1 MAKPSKV
8 KVAAVSSET
17 VYGEGEWQN
26 AFKAVAYVD
35 EAASMGA
42 QLVCF
47 PEGYPGPC
55 SGPMDSEGRLS
66 STPIQML
73 CEKAKQH
80 KVYISAGNVEP
91 SGEIEAAYYLCNK
104 LISPEGKI
112 LANYKRCQPTHPVFN
127 SYFYGG
133 RMHFL
138 PGEELKVLDTDLGKI
153 GLLVCSELWVPELAR
168 IEMLMGA
175 EIILAPIGGI
185 HSKTKM
191 LRYDQEGNV
200 LRGSKELSTWQ
211 CISRAR
217 AAENLVYVVTAT
229 NVFFKNSPRG
239 SFIASPEE
247 TLGLSEGVSI
257 TYATL
262 DMERLSNL
270 RGKYFE
276 EDDFIPPADF
286 ANHRPLLCRPGQNHD
301 RRPEFYKKLIE
312 PQPDAFDYF
321 YFKRGLDAWK
331 EEYQKVKKFNR

>member
-1 MAKPSKV
+1 MVKASEV

-17 VYGEGEWQN
+17 VYGQGEWQN
-26 AFKAVAYVD
+26 AHKAAAYVD
-35 EAASMGA
+35 EAADNGA

-55 SGPMDSEGRLS
+55 SGPMDSEGHLS
-66 STPIQML
+66 ATPIEML
-73 CEKAKQH
+73 CEKARQH
-80 KVYISAGNVEP
+80 KLYISAGNVEP
-91 SGEIEAAYYLCNK
+91 SEEIEGAYYLCNK

-112 LANYKRCQPTHPVFN
+112 LANYRRTHPTHPIFN

-138 PGEELKVLDTDLGKI
+138 PGDNLMVVDTELGKL
-153 GLLVCSELWVPELAR
+153 GLLICSELWVPELAR

-185 HSKTKM
+185 HSRTRM
-191 LRYDQEGNV
+191 LRYDKEGNI
-200 LRGSKELSTWQ
+200 LRGGKELTTWQ

-229 NVFFKNSPRG
+229 NVFFKDSPRG

-247 TLGLSEGVSI
+247 VLGLSEGASI
-257 TYATL
+257 TYTTL
-262 DMERLSNL
+262 DMERLSYL
-270 RGKYFE
+270 RNKYVDE
-276 EDDFIPPADF
+276 EDLIPPVDF
-286 ANHRPLLCRPGQNHD
+286 ASHRPLLCRPGQNHD
-301 RRPEFYKKLIE
+301 RRPDFYKKLTE

-321 YFKRGLDAWK
+321 YFERGLHTWK
-331 EEYQKVKKFNR
+331 EEYEKFKIPK